1 MKKRSLLAAVAMLI
15 VSAIVLTSA
24 TYAWFATNTTVSV
37 EEVQAS
43 VSNTD
48 GSILISEDGLTWRTS
63 LTKDQLAGVAGNS
76 FATNFTPISVDP
88 ESMSIVGGSISAG
101 MFNPADVTTGTYIKY
116 TVHIK
121 SDSDVTVNI
130 NPSFNFGTA
139 FIYGLVKTPTQTTIR
154 NNNEISKSKYYPVI
168 ANSGDPIADANG
180 NSILD
185 DAEHDANTA
194 NGFGT
199 PGVYDTVRENVLGNL
214 VTCDTNALSLSLV
227 KGVPQQITVMLWAEG
242 QNIACSGTVAS
253 ASSGVTL
260 AITKAA

>member
-48 GSILISEDGLTWRTS
+48 GSILISEDGLNWRTS
-63 LTKDQLAGVAGNS
+63 LTKDLLAGVAGNS
-76 FATNFTPISVDP
+76 FTDTFTPISVNP
-88 ESMSIVGGSISAG
+88 ANMSIVGGSISAG
-101 MFNPADVTTGTYIKY
+101 EFNPADVTTGTYIKY

-130 NPSFNFGTA
+130 NPTFNFGTA
-139 FIYGLVKTPTQTTIR
+139 FIYGLVQTPTQTTVR
-154 NNNEISKSKYYPVI
+154 NIGTNKYYPVVV
-168 ANSGDPIADANG
+168 NSGAAIVDGNG
-180 NSILD
+180 NSIVD
-185 DAEHDANTA
+185 DATHDAYSA
-194 NGFGT
+194 NGLGT
-199 PGVYDTVRENVLGNL
+199 PVSFDEVREGALGDL
-214 VTCDTNALSLSLV
+214 VTPDTNALTLSLT
-227 KGVPQQITVMLWAEG
+227 KGVAQQITVMLWAEG
-242 QNIACSGTVAS
+242 QNTACSGTVAA